1 MSKADLYPWLPARWL
16 VRLRYDTRAALA
28 AGAGRPYPDD
38 EIIPF
43 RHAEILFEAATE
55 PKVLLQLAGG
65 HNDGFIFMREAW
77 SMFWPTSLSGIA

>member
-1 MSKADLYPWLPARWL
+1 ML
-16 VRLRYDTRAALA
+16 VAHS
-28 AGAGRPYPDD
+28 PDD

-43 RHAEILFEAATE
+43 RHAEMLFEAASE

-77 SMFWPTSLSGIA
+77 VDVLADFLIRNSVSE